1 MKVLI
6 VEDDFVAR
14 RVLQRLISAYGEAE
28 IAVSGE
34 EAVAAHYASLDE
46 GEPYD
51 LIFLD
56 IMLPGI
62 DGHEVLSRIRAHDEG
77 AGKERVRIIMTSS
90 LRDAKNV
97 MGAFKAQAD
106 AYLTKPFSSAGLT
119 QALVKAEVDLNGAAA

>member
-14 RVLQRLISAYGEAE
+14 RVLQRLVSAYGDAE

-34 EAVAAHYASLDE
+34 EAVAAYCASLDE

-62 DGHEVLSRIRAHDEG
+62 DGHEVLNRIRAHHEA
-77 AGKERVRIIMTSS
+77 AGKDRVRIIMTSS

-97 MGAFKAQAD
+97 MNAFKAQAD
-106 AYLTKPFSSAGLT
+106 AYLTKPFSSAGLNE
-119 QALVKAEVDLNGAAA
+119 ALAKAGVELREIAA